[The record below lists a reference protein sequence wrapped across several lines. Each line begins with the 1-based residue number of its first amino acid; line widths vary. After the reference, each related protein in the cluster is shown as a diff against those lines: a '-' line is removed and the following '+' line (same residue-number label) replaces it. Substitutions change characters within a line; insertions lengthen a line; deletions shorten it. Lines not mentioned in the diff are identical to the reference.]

1 MAIIGGLLI
10 FNAIVGFSQD
20 HHANSVVDALRR
32 TLKNTAVV
40 LRDGR
45 LQEIETRMIVPGDLV
60 KLEEVS
66 TANYSVAYMSR
77 LIQNRGL
84 CSRQMAVSLPKT
96 YVCRSISRP

>member
-1 MAIIGGLLI
+1 MGIIGGLLL

-40 LRDGR
+40 LRDGS

-66 TANYSVAYMSR
+66 TVKHP
-77 LIQNRGL
+77 
-84 CSRQMAVSLPKT
+84 VV
-96 YVCRSISRP
+96 YVQD